1 MTKDMNETRGVHWMT
16 MTTYIDVVEDGV
28 LEAYHGETCSV
39 GFLAN
44 NLHMACNEMRC
55 SKTANK
61 QAERVR
67 TDGQQEEGSQSNMP
81 HVVLTYTKHQHTYL
95 CTIYTDTNYPLSVSG
110 GQSHSAPRVELYVRV
125 FFYL

>member
-1 MTKDMNETRGVHWMT
+1 MTKDMNETRGDDD
-16 MTTYIDVVEDGV
+16 IDVVEDGV

-61 QAERVR
+61 QAEERERLR
-67 TDGQQEEGSQSNMP
+67 TDGQQEEGSQSNMA
-81 HVVLTYTKHQHTYL
+81 HVVLTYTKHQHTCL
-95 CTIYTDTNYPLSVSG
+95 CTIYRYY
-110 GQSHSAPRVELYVRV
+110 RY
-125 FFYL
+125 